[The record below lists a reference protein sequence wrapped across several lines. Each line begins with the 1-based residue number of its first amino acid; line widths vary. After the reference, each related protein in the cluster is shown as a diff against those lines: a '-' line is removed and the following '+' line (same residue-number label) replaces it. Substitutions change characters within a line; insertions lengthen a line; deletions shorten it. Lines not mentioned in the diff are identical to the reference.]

1 MTKFLQGFL
10 VALILS
16 AVGIYFYLKQGYVNF
31 NADQPP
37 SQFEMHTAMAAVDRS
52 TDRNAGDLKN
62 PLSASEENIAAG
74 AKLYINHC
82 AGCHGVPSN
91 PDSEFGRSFYPS
103 VPAFFKDA
111 PDMSESQNFYIIQ
124 HGIRW
129 SGMPSWKNTLN
140 ENETWQLVTFMS
152 NIEKLPPAAQQQLAP
167 YGEPPAAR
175 PATNP
180 AEKPSGAAKPM
191 SDMK

>member
-16 AVGIYFYLKQGYVNF
+16 SVGVYIYLKQGYVNF
-31 NADQPP
+31 NADQRP
-37 SQFEMHTAMAAVDRS
+37 SQFEMHTAMAAVDAS
-52 TDRNAGDLKN
+52 TDRNAGKLKN
-62 PLSASEENIAAG
+62 PVAANEENITAG

-82 AGCHGVPSN
+82 AGCHGIPSH
-91 PDSEFGRSFYPS
+91 PDSQFGRSFYPS

-129 SGMPSWKNTLN
+129 SGMPSWKNTLDD
-140 ENETWQLVTFMS
+140 NETWQLVTFMS
-152 NIEKLPPAAQQQLAP
+152 NIEKLPPAAQKELEP
-167 YGEPPAAR
+167 FGEP

-180 AEKPSGAAKPM
+180 AEKPSGGAKPM